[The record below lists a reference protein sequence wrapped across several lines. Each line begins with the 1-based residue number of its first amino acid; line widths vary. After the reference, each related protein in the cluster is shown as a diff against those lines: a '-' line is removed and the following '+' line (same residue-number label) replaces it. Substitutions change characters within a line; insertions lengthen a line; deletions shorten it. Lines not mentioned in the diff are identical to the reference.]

1 MIYGQIG
8 VTETSL
14 CILQTIFINTA
25 CIQNVRLV
33 GVCYVCWQ
41 GSRRSPRGPL
51 KCFSHSRKT
60 WAICIF
66 QCPGVIH
73 WRWLISDHQI
83 SYGYVIQHITRKK
96 KKTRPMRSIDT
107 NLFSLCPIVCQNPRF
122 LCVRHKLSIMWTYT
136 MRFKAAKLVSND
148 M

>member
-60 WAICIF
+60 WSICIF

-96 KKTRPMRSIDT
+96 KNKTHEVNRYKSFFFVSNCMSKST
-107 NLFSLCPIVCQNPRF
+107 F